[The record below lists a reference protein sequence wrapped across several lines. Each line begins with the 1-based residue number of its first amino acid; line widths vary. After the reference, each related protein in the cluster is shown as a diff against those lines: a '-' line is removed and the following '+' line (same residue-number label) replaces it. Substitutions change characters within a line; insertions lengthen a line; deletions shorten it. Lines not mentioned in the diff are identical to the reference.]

1 MAFLSKA
8 ISALKKQEDA
18 QNNQFKAI
26 ATPQKSFVST
36 AAKILSKPT
45 VASNAVNNLYSQGLV
60 GAGGTVASK
69 APSGNNGTSAP
80 SNSYRTY
87 GATGSPAY
95 QQYLARKASETTA
108 DSGGGNGNNGYYY
121 PSYSSYGAYNSPYA
135 PMMQNA
141 LARLQGLGSFSY
153 DYLSDPVYQQYAKQ
167 YAIQGRNAMADTMGE
182 YASMTGGLPSSYAV
196 TAGQQAEN
204 SYNTALNNMIPQ
216 LQEAR
221 YQKWMGDYT
230 MTSNLLDQLMNLD
243 QMSYNQ
249 YLNDRDYNLNLQQ
262 LRNKPVSTGS
272 TKAEDTGNSNADRV
286 RAMIYR
292 TGDIS
297 YANEQYD
304 AGNLPLLD
312 YIAIMKEFGNTSGGI
327 LG

>member
-26 ATPQKSFVST
+26 AAPPKSFVST

-45 VASNAVNNLYSQGLV
+45 VASNAVNKLYSQGLV

-69 APSGNNGTSAP
+69 APGSDNVASAQSNG
-80 SNSYRTY
+80 YRTY
-87 GATGSPAY
+87 ANGSPAY

-135 PMMQNA
+135 PMMQDA

-272 TKAEDTGNSNADRV
+272 TKAENTGNSNADRV
-286 RAMIYR
+286 RAMIYQ
-292 TGDIS
+292 TGDTS
-297 YANEQYD
+297 YATEQYL
-304 AGNLPLLD
+304 AKNLTPEE
-312 YIAIMKEFGNTSGGI
+312 YRAIMKEFRNTSGDV